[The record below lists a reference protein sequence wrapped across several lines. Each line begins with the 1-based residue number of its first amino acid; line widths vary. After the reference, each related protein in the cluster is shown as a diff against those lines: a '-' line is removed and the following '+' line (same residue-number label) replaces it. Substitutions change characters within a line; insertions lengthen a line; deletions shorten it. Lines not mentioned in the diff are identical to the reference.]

1 VTSSFK
7 KAKNDSIRAARN
19 KTAPEKDN
27 SLVKTSVSLP
37 SKPPKYTSILAG
49 KICEDLSRGR
59 TLKAVCASNRSY
71 PEAHIVRKWAME
83 DYDGFAEKYARAR
96 ELGFLTMADELI
108 EIVDQIDG
116 NITRDKLRVDTR
128 KWLLSKAMPK
138 GFGDVPEV
146 KAWMKIDME
155 KQDFETGKRIAFA
168 LELSSRSGYNEEN
181 EDS

>member
-1 VTSSFK
+1 MRSDDTSTRSK
-7 KAKNDSIRAARN
+7 SAPVKEIARTRHGTVANARTPAPAPQYSIKIA
-19 KTAPEKDN
+19 DQ
-27 SLVKTSVSLP
+27 
-37 SKPPKYTSILAG
+37 
-49 KICEDLSRGR
+49 ICEDLSRGR
-59 TLKAVCASNRSY
+59 TLKAVCASNRTY

-128 KWLLSKAMPK
+128 KWLLSKAIPK
-138 GFGDVPEV
+138 GFGDIPEV
-146 KAWMKIDME
+146 KTSMKVDLE

-168 LELSSRSGYNEEN
+168 LELSSRTGYSDEN
-181 EDS
+181 DDC